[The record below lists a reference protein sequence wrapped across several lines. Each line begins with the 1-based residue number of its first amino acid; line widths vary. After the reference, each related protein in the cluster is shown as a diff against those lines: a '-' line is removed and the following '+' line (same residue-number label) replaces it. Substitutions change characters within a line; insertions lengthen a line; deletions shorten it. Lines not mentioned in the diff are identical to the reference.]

1 MFVGPGDGRKVHA
14 HGEERKLGNDD
25 DLAVLYKQRGLQR
38 RNDNTS
44 VATAYFPPKQKIAS
58 HQLLPPFGRISV
70 NKDILLRVPS
80 RLVDIMGH
88 QFHGGFRRL
97 VNRSDLVFRY
107 NVPNAERGRNWR
119 LANGHGLLNF

>member
-44 VATAYFPPKQKIAS
+44 VATAYFPPKQKSLAINYC
-58 HQLLPPFGRISV
+58 LL
-70 NKDILLRVPS
+70 L
-80 RLVDIMGH
+80 
-88 QFHGGFRRL
+88 GGF
-97 VNRSDLVFRY
+97 
-107 NVPNAERGRNWR
+107 P
-119 LANGHGLLNF
+119 